1 MKYSKKWVFDVMP
14 ATLNQALRWHWMKR
28 HRYNEGWYVRM
39 IGEAG
44 RPTGDPVGKAR
55 LTINVYRSRFQDKD
69 NMYGSVKPI
78 VDAINKLG
86 WIIDDDRKNLDLKVD
101 EIKAKRKDQ
110 RTEIFLEGELSED

>member
-1 MKYSKKWVFDVMP
+1 
-14 ATLNQALRWHWMKR
+14 
-28 HRYNEGWYVRM
+28 M